1 MSLSRPHVSLVAFL
15 SWGITELRSTDHKTG
30 EEIASLGSFHNS
42 RNVQLSISEA
52 PDTKTRWSS
61 KTSCLPGCRLIRS
74 SKAERSTQNFLTS
87 SPKAHHQSFLWGSAH
102 HSYSCPTP
110 YHLVLGSRRC
120 SVPLRER
127 CDSKVDAASTRKC
140 SSPSLC
146 RAKALSFIQSLR
158 AAYCSAAL
166 YCKEGRTVF
175 RNTCSLSKSQ
185 RHEGRK

>member
-15 SWGITELRSTDHKTG
+15 SWGITELRSTDRKTG

-42 RNVQLSISEA
+42 RNVQLSVSEA
-52 PDTKTRWSS
+52 PDTKNRWSS

-102 HSYSCPTP
+102 HSCSCPTP
-110 YHLVLGSRRC
+110 YHLVLGSGNHL
-120 SVPLRER
+120 VPLRER
-127 CDSKVDAASTRKC
+127 CDGKMDAASTRKC

-146 RAKALSFIQSLR
+146 GAKALSFIQPLH